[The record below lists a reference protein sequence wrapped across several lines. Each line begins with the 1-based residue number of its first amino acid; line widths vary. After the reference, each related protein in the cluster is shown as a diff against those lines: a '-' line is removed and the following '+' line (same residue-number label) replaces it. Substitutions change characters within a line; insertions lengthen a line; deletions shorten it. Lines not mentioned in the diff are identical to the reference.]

1 MRRLLRLLLL
11 CLVLP
16 FASAD
21 ETPLWIDV
29 RAPAEF
35 AAGHLDGAIN
45 IPYDQI
51 AVRIGQVAPDRQ
63 RDIRLYCGVGL
74 RAQMAKFALEAQ
86 GYARVT
92 NEGGFETLRAQL
104 ATPAADCGTNC

>member
-1 MRRLLRLLLL
+1 VRRFCCSLLLL
-11 CLVLP
+11 LALP
-16 FASAD
+16 LAAAD
-21 ETPLWIDV
+21 DAALWIDV
-29 RAPAEF
+29 RSPEEY

-51 AVRIGQVAPDRQ
+51 AIRIGGVAPDRQ
-63 RDIRLYCGVGL
+63 RDIRLYCRVGR

-104 ATPAADCGTNC
+104 AAPAAGCSPNC